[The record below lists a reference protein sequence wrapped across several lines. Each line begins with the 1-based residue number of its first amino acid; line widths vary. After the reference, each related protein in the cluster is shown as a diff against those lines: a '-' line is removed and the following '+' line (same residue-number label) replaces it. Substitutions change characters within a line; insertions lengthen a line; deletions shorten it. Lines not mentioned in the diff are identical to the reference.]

1 MGDDEVEK
9 HNPTAAAIFK
19 ALGDENRWRIL
30 ETLKEGERCAC
41 VLLTRM
47 QIGQS
52 TLSHHMKVLCDAG
65 LITSR
70 RDGKWTH
77 YSLRPE
83 GIQAAKGLL
92 DSLLTA
98 SRQAP
103 SLCACTK
110 KEETIVEGKTKLYV
124 LTGFLGSGKTTILL
138 KLLEQLK
145 GHRVGVI
152 QNEFG
157 KLSIDGEILRD
168 GDIKMVELN
177 RGSIFCTCLKLS
189 FVQGLAEMAKQNLEY
204 LFVESSGWGDPSNLE
219 EILAAAKELAGDVFD
234 FQGAICLVDAVNFF
248 DQLADGQPSDE
259 ETVYRQVK
267 HCHLAVVTK
276 VDLVD
281 PQRLEAVEAKIREI
295 NPICP
300 IEVSANANL
309 DLSFLQ
315 KDLTQYR
322 WAESEESTN
331 SVETKPKTLFMNYGK
346 PVEEETLRAFLLDVA
361 DSLLRAKGF
370 FEIAGKG
377 WQQVDLVGRR
387 VDLKPCEPKEKAEMV
402 FISRIGP
409 AIIRPLTAAW
419 QQHFG
424 EPMPLKN

>member
-9 HNPTAAAIFK
+9 NNPTAASIFK

-47 QIGQS
+47 QISQS
-52 TLSHHMKVLCDAG
+52 TRSHHMKVLCDAG

-92 DSLLTA
+92 DGLLTA
-98 SRQAP
+98 SQQAP
-103 SLCACTK
+103 SLCACTN
-110 KEETIVEGKTKLYV
+110 KEETIVECKTKLYV

-177 RGSIFCTCLKLS
+177 RGSIFCTC
-189 FVQGLAEMAKQNLEY
+189 
-204 LFVESSGWGDPSNLE
+204 
-219 EILAAAKELAGDVFD
+219 
-234 FQGAICLVDAVNFF
+234 
-248 DQLADGQPSDE
+248 
-259 ETVYRQVK
+259 
-267 HCHLAVVTK
+267 
-276 VDLVD
+276 
-281 PQRLEAVEAKIREI
+281 
-295 NPICP
+295 
-300 IEVSANANL
+300 
-309 DLSFLQ
+309 
-315 KDLTQYR
+315 
-322 WAESEESTN
+322 
-331 SVETKPKTLFMNYGK
+331 
-346 PVEEETLRAFLLDVA
+346 
-361 DSLLRAKGF
+361 
-370 FEIAGKG
+370 
-377 WQQVDLVGRR
+377 
-387 VDLKPCEPKEKAEMV
+387 
-402 FISRIGP
+402 
-409 AIIRPLTAAW
+409 
-419 QQHFG
+419 
-424 EPMPLKN
+424 

>member
-1 MGDDEVEK
+1 MEK
-9 HNPTAAAIFK
+9 KKQSSATIFK

-47 QIGQS
+47 QISQS

-92 DSLLTA
+92 DGLLTA

-152 QNEFG
+152 QNECG

-189 FVQGLAEMAKQNLEY
+189 FVQALAEMAKQNLEY
-204 LFVESSGWGDPSNLE
+204 VFVESSGWGDPSNVE
-219 EILAAAKELAGDVFD
+219 EILAASQELAGDAYDYSGV
-234 FQGAICLVDAVNFF
+234 ICLVDAVNFLH
-248 DQLADGQPSDE
+248 QLDDGQPNDR
-259 ETVYRQVK
+259 ETAIRQVK

-276 VDLVD
+276 VDLID
-281 PQRLEAVEAKIREI
+281 PARLQAVEEKIHEI
-295 NPICP
+295 NPVCRID
-300 IEVSANANL
+300 VSSHANL
-309 DLSFLQ
+309 DLSFLNEN
-315 KDLTQYR
+315 LLQYR
-322 WAESEESTN
+322 WAASEETTN
-331 SVETKPKTLFMNYGK
+331 SAETKPKTLFMRYNE
-346 PVEEETLRAFLLDVA
+346 PIDEEKLCTFLHKVA
-361 DSLLRAKGF
+361 DDLLRAKGF
-370 FEIAGKG
+370 LQIAGKG
-377 WQQVDLVGRR
+377 WQQVDLVGQQI
-387 VDLKPCEPKEKAEMV
+387 DFKPCDDRTEGEMV
-402 FISRIGP
+402 FISKIGP
-409 AIIRPLTAAW
+409 AIIRSLLDNW
-419 QQHFG
+419 KEVFDEQ
-424 EPMPLKN
+424 MPLKN

>member
-9 HNPTAAAIFK
+9 HNPAAAAIFK

-47 QIGQS
+47 QISQS

-65 LITSR
+65 LVTSR

-168 GDIKMVELN
+168 GNIKMVELN

-315 KDLTQYR
+315 RDLTQYR
-322 WAESEESTN
+322 
-331 SVETKPKTLFMNYGK
+331 
-346 PVEEETLRAFLLDVA
+346 
-361 DSLLRAKGF
+361 
-370 FEIAGKG
+370 
-377 WQQVDLVGRR
+377 
-387 VDLKPCEPKEKAEMV
+387 
-402 FISRIGP
+402 
-409 AIIRPLTAAW
+409 
-419 QQHFG
+419 
-424 EPMPLKN
+424 

>member
-9 HNPTAAAIFK
+9 NNPTAASIFK

-47 QIGQS
+47 QISQS

-92 DSLLTA
+92 DGLLTA
-98 SRQAP
+98 SQQAQP
-103 SLCACTK
+103 LCACTK

-315 KDLTQYR
+315 RDLTQYR